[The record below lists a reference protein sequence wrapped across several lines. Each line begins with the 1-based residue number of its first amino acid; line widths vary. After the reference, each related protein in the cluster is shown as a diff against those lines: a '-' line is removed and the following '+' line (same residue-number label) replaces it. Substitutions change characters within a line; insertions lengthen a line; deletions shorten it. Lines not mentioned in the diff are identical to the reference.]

1 MINPLKIT
9 VLYDNSSSQAGFVP
23 AWGFACLIQGMA
35 DTILFDT
42 GRDSSILLANMAKAG
57 IRPEEVQVVVL
68 SHEHEDHVDGLSG
81 VLARQHDLTVY
92 LPHAFPPWLKARVTS
107 LGIPVVEVREPMKI
121 CYHVYSSGELGHYVK
136 EQALLLQTERG
147 VIIITGCGHPGVVNI
162 IHKAKDLLNADILLV
177 MGGFHAGGESE
188 GSIEDIVSDFKE
200 LGVRYVGP
208 CHCSIGAERQI
219 FEKEYRQHCLPVGAG
234 TVITLNDLP

>member
-1 MINPLKIT
+1 MHPLKIT
-9 VLYDNSSSQAGFVP
+9 VLYGNSSSQAGFVP
-23 AWGFACLIQGMA
+23 AWGFACLIQGMGH
-35 DTILFDT
+35 TILFDT
-42 GRDSSILLANMAKAG
+42 GRDSSILLANMAQAG

-81 VLARQHDLTVY
+81 FLARQHDLTVY
-92 LPHAFPPWLKARVTS
+92 LLHAFPPRLKARITS
-107 LGIPVVEVREPMKI
+107 LGIPVVEVHEPRKI
-121 CYHVYSSGELGHYVK
+121 CEHAYSSGELGQYIK
-136 EQALLLQTERG
+136 EQALLLRTERG

-162 IHKAKDLLNADILLV
+162 IRRAKDLLNGEILLA

-188 GSIEDIVSDFKE
+188 GSIEDMVAEFKK
-200 LGVRYVGP
+200 LKVRYVGP

-219 FEKEYRQHCLPVGAG
+219 FEKEYRHHCLPVGAG